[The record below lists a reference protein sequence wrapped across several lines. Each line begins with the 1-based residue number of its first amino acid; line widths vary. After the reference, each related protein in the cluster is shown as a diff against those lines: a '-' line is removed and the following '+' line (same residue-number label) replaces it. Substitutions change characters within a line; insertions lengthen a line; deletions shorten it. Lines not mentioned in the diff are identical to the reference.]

1 MPSSQE
7 EELDLLRENQHL
19 QEELQK
25 LAAKVRDQEGPGFDP
40 YFRRI
45 STCELQ
51 KLAANMRVTITMA

>member
-7 EELDLLRENQHL
+7 EELDLLQENQHL

-45 STCELQ
+45 STC
-51 KLAANMRVTITMA
+51 KKSSRSSPPI